1 MSKSIHF
8 FGVTVFGQLISL
20 IDRAGVKRAVRKNL
34 SDKHCK
40 GFSTWDHL
48 VSMLFSTL
56 GHCNSIRE
64 VVAGCLGLKGKT
76 DHLALLKLPRRST
89 LSDANCKRTPEVFA
103 DIYKTLLKDYRA
115 AITDSRFK
123 NHYQRDVYI
132 IDSTSIS
139 LFRAILKS
147 VGRKPKSG
155 KQKGG
160 IKVHTLLNADEG
172 VPGLVWFSDAS
183 KCDILFWDKIDFQK
197 DALYVFDKGYVDHRR
212 YESLTEKGVHFVT
225 RLKEKCTYQELQE
238 LEIAEDVDPGIL
250 KDQWINL
257 PIRRNGKIIRY
268 TAVRRIAYWDEQNK
282 RTFVFITNL
291 ADIDA
296 GHVASLYKSRWQ
308 IETLFRQLK
317 QNFPLKYFLGDNE
330 NAITIQI
337 WCSLIANLLLSVI
350 KSRVK
355 RCWAFSNLMS
365 FARLHL
371 FNYLHLINFLEH
383 PDKDW
388 EKEEKIS
395 QSLFPT

>member
-8 FGVTVFGQLISL
+8 FGVSVFGQLISL
-20 IDRAGVKRAVRKNL
+20 IDRSVVKRAVRITS

-48 VSMLFSTL
+48 ISMLFSTL
-56 GHCNSIRE
+56 GHCHSIRE

-76 DHLALLKLPRRST
+76 EHLALLKLPRRST
-89 LSDANCKRTPEVFA
+89 LSDANSKRTPRVFE
-103 DIYKTLLKDYRA
+103 DIYNSLLKQYRA
-115 AITDSRFK
+115 GITDSRFK
-123 NHYQRDVYI
+123 SQYQRNVFI

-147 VGRKPKSG
+147 VGRKPRSG
-155 KQKGG
+155 KEKGG

-172 VPGLVWFSDAS
+172 VPSLLWFSDAS

-197 DALYVFDKGYVDHRR
+197 DALYVFDKGYIDHRR
-212 YESLTEKGVHFVT
+212 YEKLTQKGVHFVT
-225 RLKEKCTYQELQE
+225 RLKEKSSYQELQE
-238 LEIAEDVDPGIL
+238 LDIAEDVDPGVI

-257 PIRRNGKIIRY
+257 PIRKHGKVIRY
-268 TAVRRIAYWDEQNK
+268 TPVRRIAYWDQDNQ

-296 GHVASLYKSRWQ
+296 GQVAALYKSRWQ
-308 IETLFRQLK
+308 IETLFKQLK

-337 WCSLIANLLLSVI
+337 WCSMIANLLLTVI

-371 FNYLHLINFLEH
+371 FNYIHLINFLEQ

-388 EKEEKIS
+388 EKEEKFS